1 MFDTDTSST
10 MKFSEYMQAKQ
21 AIKLNTMEEKLGW
34 IFSVF
39 DSDGGGTIDIG
50 EIDDIVV
57 GIFDFVSI
65 KANEEILDACIK
77 DVKDTLDVDGDGS
90 ITKEEFVKNARKSK
104 FIKNMFLSD

>member
-21 AIKLNTMEEKLGW
+21 ALKLNTMEEKLGW

-50 EIDDIVV
+50 EMV
-57 GIFDFVSI
+57 
-65 KANEEILDACIK
+65 IL
-77 DVKDTLDVDGDGS
+77 
-90 ITKEEFVKNARKSK
+90 
-104 FIKNMFLSD
+104 